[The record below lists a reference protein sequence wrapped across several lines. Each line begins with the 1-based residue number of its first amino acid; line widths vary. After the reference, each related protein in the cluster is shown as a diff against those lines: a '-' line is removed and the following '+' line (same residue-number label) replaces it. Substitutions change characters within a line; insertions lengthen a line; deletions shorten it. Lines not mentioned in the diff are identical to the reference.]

1 MAADEVKATDAA
13 RTLAEDEG
21 INLAAIEGSGTD
33 GQVTKPDVE
42 QAIEARDAEGDE
54 GGDEQPLEEQA
65 EGEKLLY
72 AEFNPKLGDQE
83 RLVLHDAEGNGR
95 LFLKSDP
102 NSRIVT
108 ESQFEEFNRW
118 PHPPTPEHPNGFK
131 YLIRGREV

>member
-1 MAADEVKATDAA
+1 MANEVKASEAA
-13 RTLAEDEG
+13 KALAEEEG
-21 INLAAIEGSGTD
+21 LDLASIDGTGAD

-42 QAIEARDAEGDE
+42 RAIEARAAEGDGAAGE
-54 GGDEQPLEEQA
+54 APVEEQA
-65 EGEKLLY
+65 EPEKFLY

-83 RLVLHDAEGNGR
+83 RLVLHDAQGNGR

-108 ESQFEEFNRW
+108 EGQFEEFNRW